1 MSYMDRKNI
10 LSEGFFSKLF
20 GGLKK
25 LRSKNKNAFED
36 KKVQKAYDKALASA
50 DDALTYSQE
59 LLKKYGI
66 KED

>member
-1 MSYMDRKNI
+1 MSYMDRENI

-36 KKVQKAYDKALASA
+36 KKVQNAYDKALASA
-50 DDALTYSQE
+50 DDALAYSQE